1 MGLNHQ
7 LIESLKKE
15 LKLEKDK
22 DLADIFNISPS
33 VFSSWKRSKGKLL
46 EEIVRYGI
54 KNQLDFN
61 RVFHNEAKF
70 EFLNGERRRT
80 IEKELGTNGSV
91 EEKVSLGL
99 SRRFTL
105 LPLVLYEDMF
115 SLVVDYDANLSRLKK
130 IIFPKFDDSTM
141 VFDINRMLIF
151 VSNYDIRLLEKDVLC
166 IVLLRNRGLFYGSF
180 VKMDTDLWTFKEG
193 TYMYSV
199 LNFRRDEVV
208 RLFKVNSILSRT
220 EYF

>member
-7 LIESLKKE
+7 LIKSLKEE
-15 LKLEKDK
+15 LNLEKDK

-54 KNQLDFN
+54 KNKLDFN
-61 RVFHNEAKF
+61 RVFHNKSKF
-70 EFLNGERRRT
+70 EFLNGENHET
-80 IEKELGTNGSV
+80 VENKTGTNGFV
-91 EEKVSLGL
+91 EEKTGLGL
-99 SRRFTL
+99 SRKFAL

-115 SLVVDYDANLSRLKK
+115 SLVVNFDANLPRLKK
-130 IIFPKFDDSTM
+130 ILFPKFDDSTK

-151 VSNYDIRLLEKDVLC
+151 VSNYDIGLLEKDILC
-166 IVLLRNRGLFYGSF
+166 IVLLRNRGFFYGSF
-180 VKMDTDLWTFKEG
+180 LKMDTDLWTFKEG

-208 RLFKVNSILSRT
+208 RLFKVNSVLHRT